1 MGVRKED
8 YESEGREPNAT
19 TYSIKIAAYRRQVL
33 GVRAKVGR
41 TVLSVVA
48 PSQDVASVVQLIGYG
63 CTVNLHAGGK
73 HDQIVPLWNLGKQR
87 GKSIW
92 NERDKQINALRAH
105 TTYNV
110 QEVIDVGPLVHEEAH
125 RMPIDRHL
133 DREVVRRPRLDR
145 VARHRVMV
153 GVYERLVQVQ
163 HQRLPLDHAQP
174 VAGDRRQ
181 REQLIPHRLMLY
193 KLRQFNYRW
202 RENHKAYHFAG
213 GWRWWV
219 GDGG

>member
-1 MGVRKED
+1 MLKR
-8 YESEGREPNAT
+8 
-19 TYSIKIAAYRRQVL
+19 SIIIITPTR
-33 GVRAKVGR
+33 
-41 TVLSVVA
+41 
-48 PSQDVASVVQLIGYG
+48 
-63 CTVNLHAGGK
+63 
-73 HDQIVPLWNLGKQR
+73 
-87 GKSIW
+87 
-92 NERDKQINALRAH
+92 
-105 TTYNV
+105 
-110 QEVIDVGPLVHEEAH
+110 EVIDVGPLVHEEAH

-193 KLRQFNYRW
+193 KLRQFNYR
-202 RENHKAYHFAG
+202 
-213 GWRWWV
+213 
-219 GDGG
+219 